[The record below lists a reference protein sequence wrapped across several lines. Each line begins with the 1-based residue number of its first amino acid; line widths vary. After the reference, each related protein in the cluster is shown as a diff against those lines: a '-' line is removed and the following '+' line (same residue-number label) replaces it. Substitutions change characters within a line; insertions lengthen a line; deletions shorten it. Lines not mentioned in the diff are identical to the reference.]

1 MIGNPMEPGGRVPLH
16 GGFTHLYTQCSKH
29 AMIRV
34 TQHTGRYEITNIS
47 IISLCELL
55 LVDFVRTR
63 RKALPS

>member
-1 MIGNPMEPGGRVPLH
+1 
-16 GGFTHLYTQCSKH
+16 
-29 AMIRV
+29 MIRV